1 MIQYNKVTQGFYR
14 RAISVG
20 IVRCRPLPITLMLT
34 TFVTRHYIALH
45 LIYPKMVFLK
55 PLARWKIIDA
65 IYNTQNARESRC
77 SAQEYNAMI
86 I

>member
-1 MIQYNKVTQGFYR
+1 MQAPTYNPDVNYFCDT
-14 RAISVG
+14 
-20 IVRCRPLPITLMLT
+20 
-34 TFVTRHYIALH
+34 ALH
-45 LIYPKMVFLK
+45 SLTSNLPEDGL
-55 PLARWKIIDA
+55 PQTPGRWKIIDA